1 MKLIILII
9 GVILG
14 LSKIAGTIFLLVGV
28 INFMI
33 SGVANASFLW
43 VGFGMYAAGMLVDI
57 LGSDNGWKIWNYIK
71 FCYSL
76 AHY

>member
-1 MKLIILII
+1 MKFIILII

-14 LSKIAGTIFLLVGV
+14 LSKIVGTIFLLVGV

-33 SGVANASFLW
+33 SGVANAPFLW

-57 LGSDNGWKIWNYIK
+57 LGSDNN
-71 FCYSL
+71 
-76 AHY
+76 

>member
-33 SGVANASFLW
+33 SGVANAPFLW
-43 VGFGMYAAGMLVDI
+43 VGFGMYAAGMLVNI
-57 LGSDNGWKIWNYIK
+57 LGSDNN
-71 FCYSL
+71 
-76 AHY
+76 

>member
-33 SGVANASFLW
+33 SGVANAPFLW

-57 LGSDNGWKIWNYIK
+57 LGSDNN
-71 FCYSL
+71 
-76 AHY
+76 